1 MKFPNTLDFNTYR
14 AYFCSRHLSR
24 DENRQVDSINL
35 EWDTCNPE
43 PLKILCLNTIA
54 HNWLSIPFFRQIPL
68 CEDRHFLLDLLD
80 LNFPLENLCA
90 RIRSDAFWKRAFV
103 NRWKNYYPV
112 NVDGKPWIRVYLE
125 QHIKETLERMKPND
139 YDQESVQHL
148 VDLCS
153 LHVKELKLDQL
164 QPSTND
170 NTDHIPLDVVL
181 SNLRELRKVDITYD
195 VKNAGHNFY
204 LGCGSITEKDIK
216 LMTQGIERC
225 YELTEFRLHST
236 KLEPMMMRRLAA
248 AMDKGCPN
256 LTTIAF
262 PHCRCGD
269 VGVRAFFDALSPESL
284 PNIKEVV
291 LTNNFL
297 SSDSIVDLIHLIR
310 RRPIEKLDLRLN
322 PILSEGAICVLTMM
336 FYLPLKELNLS
347 CCSIDEE
354 IEEYLLMMLRFN
366 SSIKFLDFS
375 SNKLGPAMGEHLV
388 ERVQENKTLQRFDL
402 RNTEISADVRAIV
415 DELVME
421 NRDPHSLSD
430 W

>member
-24 DENRQVDSINL
+24 DENRQVDGINL
-35 EWDTCNPE
+35 EWDTCYPE
-43 PLKILCLNTIA
+43 PLKTLCLNTIA
-54 HNWLSIPFFRQIPL
+54 NNWLSIPFFRQIPL

-103 NRWKNYYPV
+103 NRWRNCYPV

-125 QHIKETLERMKPND
+125 QHVKETLESMKPND
-139 YDQESVQHL
+139 YDQESVQKL

-170 NTDHIPLDVVL
+170 NTDHIPLDLVL

-269 VGVRAFFDALSPESL
+269 VGVRAFFDALSPDSL
-284 PNIKEVV
+284 PNIKEVI

-297 SSDSIVDLIHLIR
+297 
-310 RRPIEKLDLRLN
+310 
-322 PILSEGAICVLTMM
+322 C
-336 FYLPLKELNLS
+336 
-347 CCSIDEE
+347 
-354 IEEYLLMMLRFN
+354 
-366 SSIKFLDFS
+366 KFS
-375 SNKLGPAMGEHLV
+375 
-388 ERVQENKTLQRFDL
+388 
-402 RNTEISADVRAIV
+402 
-415 DELVME
+415 
-421 NRDPHSLSD
+421 
-430 W
+430 

>member
-24 DENRQVDSINL
+24 DENRQVDSIHL

-54 HNWLSIPFFRQIPL
+54 NNWLSIPFFRQIPL

-125 QHIKETLERMKPND
+125 QHIKETLEQMKPND
-139 YDQESVQHL
+139 YEQESVQQL

-216 LMTQGIERC
+216 LMTHGIERC

-269 VGVRAFFDALSPESL
+269 VGIRAFFDALSPESL

-297 SSDSIVDLIHLIR
+297 SSESIVDLVHLIR

-322 PILSEGAICVLTMM
+322 PILSEGAICVFTMI
-336 FYLPLKELNLS
+336 FYLPLKDLNLS

-366 SSIKFLDFS
+366 QSVKFLDMS
-375 SNKLGPAMGEHLV
+375 SNKLGPIMGEQLIR
-388 ERVQENKTLQRFDL
+388 RVQENKTLQRFDL
-402 RNTEISADVRAIV
+402 RNTEIPADVRAIV

>member
-1 MKFPNTLDFNTYR
+1 MSSLWLSCVLFVCGVTRIFSWHPTTALIKRDFPRLKEHSQQFAFLHCSILCAIQEMKYPNTLDFNTYR

-24 DENRQVDSINL
+24 DENRQVDAINL

-43 PLKILCLNTIA
+43 PLKTLCLNTIA
-54 HNWLSIPFFRQIPL
+54 NNWLSIPFFRQIPL

-103 NRWKNYYPV
+103 NRWRNYYPV

-125 QHIKETLERMKPND
+125 QHVKNTLERMKPND
-139 YDQESVQHL
+139 YEQESVQKL

-170 NTDHIPLDVVL
+170 NTDHIPLDLVL

-216 LMTQGIERC
+216 FMTHGIERC

-236 KLEPMMMRRLAA
+236 KLEPMMMRRLAT

-297 SSDSIVDLIHLIR
+297 C
-310 RRPIEKLDLRLN
+310 E
-322 PILSEGAICVLTMM
+322 
-336 FYLPLKELNLS
+336 
-347 CCSIDEE
+347 
-354 IEEYLLMMLRFN
+354 
-366 SSIKFLDFS
+366 
-375 SNKLGPAMGEHLV
+375 
-388 ERVQENKTLQRFDL
+388 
-402 RNTEISADVRAIV
+402 
-415 DELVME
+415 
-421 NRDPHSLSD
+421 
-430 W
+430 